1 MSDNHRPAA
10 VGTAFFPEL
19 DIAPASAR
27 TGSPP
32 GVAAGRL
39 RSLPRRRR
47 PAMIALAVAMAGT
60 GVVVS
65 AAIYQRADHQVPVV
79 MVTRPV
85 PAGSVISASD
95 LGSTRVSL
103 GSGIAI
109 IPASQLRQAVGEIA
123 AVGLQPATLLSPSEL
138 TSSRPP
144 APGVELVPAAVRP
157 ADLPATGLAPGDRVL
172 VVPTPGVQGQP
183 GASGVAPYL
192 AAPVP
197 AALEAVTTV
206 PDSQGFDVVDL
217 LVSHSNSVAVASQ
230 VSTGQFA
237 LVVTRRA

>member
-1 MSDNHRPAA
+1 MSDSHRPA

-19 DIAPASAR
+19 DMVSGSAHTGSAPGAR
-27 TGSPP
+27 TG
-32 GVAAGRL
+32 RL
-39 RSLPRRRR
+39 RNLPRRRR

-65 AAIYQRADHQVPVV
+65 AAVYQRADHQVPVV

-85 PAGSVISASD
+85 PAGAVISMTD

-103 GSGIAI
+103 GGGIAV
-109 IPASQLRQAVGEIA
+109 IPASELRQVAGQVA
-123 AVGLQPATLLSPSEL
+123 AVALEPSTLLSPSDL

-144 APGVELVPAAVRP
+144 AAGVELVPAAIRP
-157 ADLPATGLAPGDRVL
+157 ADLPASGLAAGDRVL

-183 GASGVAPYL
+183 GTSGPAESL
-192 AAPVP
+192 AGPVP
-197 AALEAVTTV
+197 AVIEAVTSV
-206 PDSQGFDVVDL
+206 PDAEGFDVVDV
-217 LVSHSNSVAVASQ
+217 LVSDADAVAVASQ

-237 LVVTRRA
+237 LVITRRG